1 MAARDKM
8 VNPFKP
14 TAGMTPP
21 VLVGRENV
29 IDDFLDGLAE
39 GPGAPGRLMRITGP
53 RGSGKTVLLS
63 EMGTLARQAGWTVV
77 DVSGKEQICPTVLDQ
92 LSHDRSFKKL
102 DVTFSLPFVSAEAS
116 FERAAQAESF
126 RAAFADSVRALTGA
140 GSGLMISVDEA
151 QDASP
156 EEMTV
161 LATNVQ
167 YMIREGQNICLVF
180 AGITTGV
187 LDLLN
192 GEGLTFLRRAKP
204 EELAPIPVDDVAAA
218 LRKSIELSGLQIGDE
233 ALAQAAEATHGY
245 AYLIQL
251 VGYYVWREGRRHVAD
266 SALISVTD
274 ARRGSNAAREE
285 FERAVLETAI
295 VGLTKPAMEYLL
307 AMTEDAGASSTMEIA
322 RRIDKPASSA
332 NTYRRMLIERQII
345 ESTAPGYV
353 AFSIPFMREYL
364 ANNSQAIM
372 ARYGE

>member
-1 MAARDKM
+1 M

-21 VLVGRENV
+21 VLVGRDDV

-63 EMGTLARQAGWTVV
+63 EVGALAREAGWVVV
-77 DVSGKEQICPTVLDQ
+77 DVSGKEQMCATILDQ
-92 LSHDRSFKKL
+92 ISQDNAVKKL
-102 DVTFSLPFVSAEAS
+102 NVTLSLPFVSAEAS
-116 FERAAQAESF
+116 LEHGGQPETF
-126 RAAFADSVRALTGA
+126 RSAFADSVRALSEA
-140 GSGLMISVDEA
+140 DSGLMIAIDEA

-167 YMIREGQNICLVF
+167 YMIREGRNICLVF

-204 EELAPIPVDDVAAA
+204 EELAAIPIEDVASA
-218 LRKSIELSGLQIGDE
+218 LRETIEQSGLQIEDA
-233 ALAQAAEATHGY
+233 ALADAAEATHGY

-251 VGYYVWREGRRHVAD
+251 VGYCVWREGRRHVAD
-266 SALISVTD
+266 TTVISRLD
-274 ARRGSNAAREE
+274 AKRGIDLARSE
-285 FERAVLETAI
+285 FEQAVLETAI
-295 VGLTKPAMEYLL
+295 AGLTKPAMEYLL
-307 AMTEDAGASSTMEIA
+307 AMTEDDGASSTMEVA
-322 RRIDKPASSA
+322 RRIGKPAPSA

-345 ESTAPGYV
+345 EATAPGYV

-364 ANNSQAIM
+364 MSNKARIM
-372 ARYGE
+372 GRYGE